1 MNTARVVPPYFSI
14 PPEPMY
20 ELMPGS
26 GLNITCVAVGSPMPY
41 VQWRR
46 GHSDV
51 ETGISNPVGRNILR
65 LEDIRDSANYTCIA
79 SSKLGNI
86 EAHTQIL
93 VKSLPRPPTN
103 VRVSEI
109 SPTSVKLA
117 WSYDIGSE
125 NIIYFVIQF
134 KPKNSKQ
141 EFSEISGITT
151 YFYVIGGMTPY
162 TEYEFFVI
170 AVNAIGRGPPSSP
183 LHVTTGETSTFYSF
197 LFLLILSFFFSLF
210 SSSFHSNPSFLNP

>member
-1 MNTARVVPPYFSI
+1 
-14 PPEPMY
+14 
-20 ELMPGS
+20 MPGS
-26 GLNITCVAVGSPMPY
+26 GLNLTCVAVGSPMPY
-41 VQWRR
+41 VSWRR
-46 GHSDV
+46 GHSEIQTEV
-51 ETGISNPVGRNILR
+51 SNPVGRNILR
-65 LEDIRDSANYTCIA
+65 LEDIRDSANYTCVA

-125 NIIYFVIQF
+125 NIIYFVVQF

-151 YFYVIGGMTPY
+151 YFYVVGGMTPY

-170 AVNAIGRGPPSSP
+170 AVNAIGRGPPSAP
-183 LHVTTGETSTFYSF
+183 LHVTTGETSEF
-197 LFLLILSFFFSLF
+197 
-210 SSSFHSNPSFLNP
+210 